1 MLTFYLWAIPIG
13 QLAFAGNYHWFATML
28 LSLSSLAVMFT
39 KWVIW
44 VTYTVLTVLYITDMH
59 SLSLIR
65 VYSIAISNKQSAEFC
80 QPASLG
86 PNTSVITITFTEV
99 WVESRLIFILQIKI
113 REDEL

>member
-65 VYSIAISNKQSAEFC
+65 VYSIAISNMQYLRSVVAAYTGSRFVCVGSRVLSADSIRAEYI
-80 QPASLG
+80 
-86 PNTSVITITFTEV
+86 N
-99 WVESRLIFILQIKI
+99 KI
-113 REDEL
+113 GKKDMVL